1 MELSKHFFINLLDS
15 LVDQVTVINHT
26 ADIIYSNRSWVRF
39 ALENDIKGDPSC
51 IGQNYLTVCDLA
63 AQAGDDD
70 SAIVAEGLRKVML
83 DGAPIFNYEYPCH
96 SPEQERWFQVCIK
109 PFQSDKQPYYVL
121 THHNITQRKL
131 AERKVALLATLD
143 GLTNIANRRK
153 FKEFFEQ
160 QWAIHSR
167 LEKPL
172 SLLMIDID
180 HFKQINDNYG
190 HAFGDECLRRLASL
204 LRKRIKRPY
213 DICARY
219 GGEEFVILLGH
230 SDLDAATTVGNS
242 LLSCVNR
249 LVSFP
254 DEPVAPI
261 KQLSV
266 SIGAVSVYPD
276 PSISPQQVME
286 YADGLMYQSKHNG
299 RNQLTAEMFATIVP
313 PKPNNHNGGISA

>member
-1 MELSKHFFINLLDS
+1 
-15 LVDQVTVINHT
+15 
-26 ADIIYSNRSWVRF
+26 
-39 ALENDIKGDPSC
+39 
-51 IGQNYLTVCDLA
+51 
-63 AQAGDDD
+63 
-70 SAIVAEGLRKVML
+70 
-83 DGAPIFNYEYPCH
+83 
-96 SPEQERWFQVCIK
+96 
-109 PFQSDKQPYYVL
+109 
-121 THHNITQRKL
+121 
-131 AERKVALLATLD
+131 
-143 GLTNIANRRK
+143 
-153 FKEFFEQ
+153 
-160 QWAIHSR
+160 
-167 LEKPL
+167 
-172 SLLMIDID
+172 MIDID